1 MNLKRML
8 MKNPRLRKLALRLA
22 MKFVVQPRLARLG
35 VPIVAITGT
44 NGKTTIV
51 RLLTR
56 IYRNAGYNVGTCS
69 TYGVTHNEK
78 LVSKQDEAWGSG
90 AWRAARCPNVDLLIL
105 EVARGGL
112 ARYGLGFK
120 KCQVGVVTNVYEDHL
135 GYEGIHTLEQMAK
148 LKSAVPRATDKGG
161 AIILN
166 ADDSLVRGMA
176 GKSDAEPIHFG
187 MIKDHREFDKVFSL
201 KGNSIWKRFG
211 TVEESVIDIKEI
223 PITLYGEQSFNVA
236 NVMAVL
242 AAVEGARKFIPVD
255 SAAVVTKTLREF
267 GTHPHDNLGTFHII
281 TLQGERVI
289 LCNAKNPA
297 SFRFEIEVIKKI
309 KEKEGFDHIAGILSA
324 AGNRNNR
331 YYQEMSEMAS
341 HACDLV
347 LVSPPKDHYM
357 RGRHPREIVTLLS
370 SRIPQ
375 NRIVNDESLT
385 LSQWISLSRSRLGG
399 RILFVVFSSITYP
412 KIDVF
417 EKLADMESLYTTL

>member
-1 MNLKRML
+1 MNLKKL
-8 MKNPRLRKLALRLA
+8 VMKNPRLKRLALRLT
-22 MKFVVQPRLARLG
+22 MKFLVQPRLARLG
-35 VPIVAITGT
+35 IPIIAITGT

-56 IYRNAGYNVGTCS
+56 IYRNAGYNVGSCS

-78 LVSKQDEAWGSG
+78 FVSEEDEAWGRG
-90 AWRAARCPNVDLLIL
+90 AWKAAKCPNVDLLIL

-135 GYEGIHTLEQMAK
+135 GFDGIHTLEQMSE
-148 LKSAVPRATDKGG
+148 LKSAVPRATEKRG

-166 ADDSLVRGMA
+166 ADDPLVRGMA
-176 GKSDAEPIHFG
+176 GKSEAEPIYFG
-187 MIKDHREFDKVFSL
+187 MIKDHKEFDRVFFL
-201 KGNSIWKRFG
+201 KENSIWKRMG
-211 TVEESVIDIKEI
+211 TVEEFVIDIKEM
-223 PITLYGEQSFNVA
+223 PITLYGEQRFNVA
-236 NVMAVL
+236 NIMAVV
-242 AAVEGARKFIPVD
+242 AAVEGAKKFIHVD
-255 SAAVVTKTLREF
+255 HAVVSKTLREF
-267 GTHPHDNLGTFHII
+267 GTHSHDNLGTFHRI

-297 SFRFEIEVIKKI
+297 SFRFENEVIKKI

-331 YYQEMSEMAS
+331 YYQEMSELVS

-357 RGRHPREIVTLLS
+357 RGRNPREIVTLLS
-370 SRIPQ
+370 SRIPK
-375 NRIVNDESLT
+375 NKIIDDEGLI
-385 LSQWISLSRSRLGG
+385 LSQWISLCKKRLGG
-399 RILFVVFSSITYP
+399 KILFVVFSSITYP
-412 KIDVF
+412 KLDVF
-417 EKLADMESLYTTL
+417 QWFENTESIYTTL

>member
-1 MNLKRML
+1 MNLKRL
-8 MKNPRLRKLALRLA
+8 VVQNPKLRKLTLRLA
-22 MKFVVQPRLARLG
+22 MKFLVQPRLARLG
-35 VPIVAITGT
+35 VPIIAITGT

-78 LVSKQDEAWGSG
+78 FVSKQDEAWGRG

-105 EVARGGL
+105 EVARGGI

-176 GKSDAEPIHFG
+176 GKSEAKPIYFG

-201 KGNSIWKRFG
+201 KGNSIWKRIG

-223 PITLYGEQSFNVA
+223 PITLYGEQNFNVA

-242 AAVEGARKFIPVD
+242 AAVEGARKLIPVD
-255 SAAVVTKTLREF
+255 SAVVTKTLREF

-331 YYQEMSEMAS
+331 YYQEMSEMVS

-357 RGRHPREIVTLLS
+357 RGRHPKEIVTLLS
-370 SRIPQ
+370 SRIPE
-375 NRIVNDESLT
+375 NMIVDDESFT

-417 EKLADMESLYTTL
+417 EKLADIEFLYTTL

>member
-1 MNLKRML
+1 MMDLKRL
-8 MKNPRLRKLALRLA
+8 VVQNQRLRKLALRSA
-22 MKFVVQPRLARLG
+22 MKFLIQPRLARLG

-56 IYRNAGYNVGTCS
+56 IYRNAGYNVGACT

-78 LVSKQDEAWGSG
+78 FVSKQDEAWGRG
-90 AWRAARCPNVDLLIL
+90 AWRAAKCPNVDLLIL

-135 GYEGIHTLEQMAK
+135 GYEGIHTLEQMAE

-176 GKSDAEPIHFG
+176 EKSKAEPIYFG
-187 MIKDHREFDKVFSL
+187 MIMDHREFEKVIFL
-201 KGNSIWKRFG
+201 KGNSIWKKTG
-211 TVEESVIDIKEI
+211 TIEESVIDTKEI
-223 PITLYGEQSFNVA
+223 PITLNGEQTFNMA
-236 NVMAVL
+236 NVMTVL

-255 SAAVVTKTLREF
+255 SAVVKKTLREF
-267 GTHPHDNLGTFHII
+267 GTHPQDNLGAFHII
-281 TLQGERVI
+281 TLQGEKVI

-297 SFRFEIEVIKKI
+297 SLRFEIEVIQKI
-309 KEKEGFDHIAGILSA
+309 KEKEGFGHIAGVLAA
-324 AGNRNNR
+324 AGNRNTR
-331 YYQEMSEMAS
+331 YYQEMSEMVS
-341 HACDLV
+341 HACNLV
-347 LVSPPKDHYM
+347 FVSPPKDHYM
-357 RGRHPREIVTLLS
+357 RGRHPREIVALLS
-370 SRIPQ
+370 SRIPR
-375 NRIVNDESLT
+375 NKIVDDEGFT
-385 LSQWISLSRSRLGG
+385 LSQWISFSRSRLGG
-399 RILFVVFSSITYP
+399 RILFVVFSSITHP

-417 EKLADMESLYTTL
+417 QLLTDAESLYTTL